1 MVDTYVTATQ
11 VKTRLKISVATYDTE
26 IDLAIGSA
34 SREIDD
40 WCGRRFDQTS
50 SGTIRTFTPRDLTT
64 LPITD
69 VVSVTAV
76 KTDSDGSRDFATTLT
91 SSQYKLLPVDSGYSA
106 DARPYTSIRAIGTTW
121 PFPTWAG
128 EHDDTVQVTG
138 TWGWSAV
145 PRAVAMACLILA
157 SETLKLSDAPFGVVG
172 MGEFGA
178 IRIRDN
184 PKVKALLLPYR
195 RQSVLVG

>member
-40 WCGRRFDQTS
+40 WCGRRFDQTAA
-50 SGTIRTFTPRDLTT
+50 GVVRTFAPRDLT
-64 LPITD
+64 LLAVTD

-76 KTDSDGSRDFATTLT
+76 KTDTGTRTFATTLT
-91 SSQYKLLPVDSGYSA
+91 SSQYKLLPVDAAYAA

-121 PFPTWAG
+121 PFPTWPG

-138 TWGWSAV
+138 TWGWPAV
-145 PRAVAMACLILA
+145 PRPVAMACLILA

-178 IRIRDN
+178 IRVRDN
-184 PKVKALLLPYR
+184 PKVKALLGPYR